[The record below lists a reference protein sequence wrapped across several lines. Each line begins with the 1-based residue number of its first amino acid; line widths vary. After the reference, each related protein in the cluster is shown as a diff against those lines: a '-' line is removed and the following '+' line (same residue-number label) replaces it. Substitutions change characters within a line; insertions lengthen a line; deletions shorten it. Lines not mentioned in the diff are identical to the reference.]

1 MVKYIS
7 KTLIG
12 IYENSNMLSCNYKR
26 YNAVHTEKELSTYVA
41 ELKGFQEQTSYSF
54 LNLEKYDYI
63 HAAHCGNTVVL

>member
-1 MVKYIS
+1 
-7 KTLIG
+7 
-12 IYENSNMLSCNYKR
+12 MLNCNYKR